1 MQRKLLEKSEITAFQ
16 TPLGLYQ
23 FKVMPFR
30 LLNASTSFTR
40 LMRKLIQVLH
50 SIDNFI
56 DDVIIFTRIFQDHL
70 LVDEEFLR
78 RLRTAEPYSKS
89 KQVFHWI
96 QQPRMFGIQNEKL
109 KPIPEKVETIQNS
122 SRPTTKKQVRSFLGL
137 VGFYR
142 KFIPNFSAVA
152 SPLSDLTKKGLPNKV
167 VWGESQQNAFL
178 TLKSALMVTPV
189 SKLPNINGQFI
200 LQTDAS
206 NIGIGAVLL
215 QYENDIKKPVAYA
228 SKTLKW
234 SQKVF
239 HS

>member
-56 DDVIIFTRIFQDHL
+56 DDVIIFTRTFQDHL
-70 LVDEEFLR
+70 LVDEEFLQ

-96 QQPRMFGIQNEKL
+96 QQPRMFGIQSGERKA
-109 KPIPEKVETIQNS
+109 ETHTGKSGNNTEFFQTNNKEASKIVSWFGGLLSEIHSQFFS
-122 SRPTTKKQVRSFLGL
+122 CCVSIVGSDQERTTEQSRLGR
-137 VGFYR
+137 VPAER
-142 KFIPNFSAVA
+142 
-152 SPLSDLTKKGLPNKV
+152 LPYVKICTH
-167 VWGESQQNAFL
+167 G
-178 TLKSALMVTPV
+178 
-189 SKLPNINGQFI
+189 
-200 LQTDAS
+200 DAS
-206 NIGIGAVLL
+206 
-215 QYENDIKKPVAYA
+215 
-228 SKTLKW
+228 LKVTQHQW
-234 SQKVF
+234 TVHLTDRCVEYRYRS
-239 HS
+239 SSSPIRE